1 MSTVHVPHPFL
12 HRRERRRAAHAAAAG
27 DAGRAALALG
37 GVAALVGLPVA
48 LVAVSLLLP

>member
-1 MSTVHVPHPFL
+1 MSTVHVPRPFL
-12 HRRERRRAAHAAAAG
+12 HRRERRRAVAG

-48 LVAVSLLLP
+48 LVAVSQLLP